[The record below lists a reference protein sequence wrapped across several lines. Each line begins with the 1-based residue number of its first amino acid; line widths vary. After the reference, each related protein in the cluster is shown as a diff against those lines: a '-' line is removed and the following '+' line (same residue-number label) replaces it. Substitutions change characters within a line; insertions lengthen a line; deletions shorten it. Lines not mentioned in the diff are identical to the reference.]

1 MILPASQRAA
11 AAVFFN
17 EVSLPAVVEVLLTD
31 SSLLCMCLFVF
42 SFITQV
48 LPGTNVIWEKS

>member
-11 AAVFFN
+11 AAFFN